1 MLIRTIT
8 PLLLLFTVLT
18 GCASQPPA
26 PPREFRAAWVASVV
40 NIDWPSKPGLSVE
53 DQTREMTAILERAA
67 ELKLNAIILQVR
79 TSCDA
84 LYPSELEP
92 WSEYL
97 TGEQGKPPELPYD
110 PLAAWVDEAHERG
123 IELHA
128 WFNPYRARH
137 PNARTP
143 EAPNHVAR
151 TKPHIVKQYGG
162 YLWLDPGEQEAEDH
176 TVAVFLDV
184 VRRYDVDGVHIDDY
198 FYPYPDPKAGEF
210 PDDASWQK
218 YQFSGGQLSRPDW
231 RRDNINRT
239 IQRIYREVHAVK
251 PHVKFGISPFG
262 IWKPGY
268 PEGVKGFNQ
277 YESLYADAKLWL
289 NEGWCDYFTPQIYWK
304 IEAPEQ
310 PYGALLNW
318 WIGEN
323 TKGRHLW
330 PGNFTSRIG
339 DSNPQRRFEPEQ
351 IIRQIEVTR
360 ATTGSKAQGATGNVH
375 FSMKP
380 LVQNRENISTMLR
393 EGPYARPALVPAST
407 WIDDVPPKAPTE
419 ASAPAFAAGSQIT
432 WEPTDGGEP
441 TWLWTVYVRHEKGWR
456 THVQPVQQRTFTLQ
470 DDPELGAPTTA
481 AAVAA
486 VDRNGNE
493 SKRTT
498 VKRRKPETIAS
509 K

>member
-1 MLIRTIT
+1 MIRSAAAAVAVLSVA
-8 PLLLLFTVLT
+8 LLV
-18 GCASQPPA
+18 GCASQPPPA
-26 PPREFRAAWVASVV
+26 PREFRAAWVASVV
-40 NIDWPSKPGLSVE
+40 NIDWPSKSGLSAE
-53 DQTREMTAILERAA
+53 QQQREMLAILARAQ
-67 ELKLNAIILQVR
+67 ELNLNAIILQVR

-97 TGEQGKPPELPYD
+97 TGAQGQAPDIPYD
-110 PLAAWVDEAHERG
+110 PLAAWVEESHKRG

-137 PNARTP
+137 PDAKTP
-143 EAPNHVAR
+143 EALNHVVN
-151 TKPHIVKQYGG
+151 TKPHIVKKYGG
-162 YLWLDPGEQEAEDH
+162 YLWLDPGETEAEDH
-176 TVAVFLDV
+176 TLAVFLDV

-198 FYPYPDPKAGEF
+198 FYPYPDAKAGEF
-210 PDDASWQK
+210 PDDASWQR
-218 YQFSGGQLSRPDW
+218 YRSSGGTLSRADW

-239 IQRIYREVHAVK
+239 IQRIHREVKAAK

-262 IWKPGY
+262 IWKPAY

-339 DSNPQRRFEPEQ
+339 DNNPQRRFEPQEIVNQ
-351 IIRQIEVTR
+351 IAVTR
-360 ATTGSKAQGATGNVH
+360 AASGASGNVH

-380 LVQNRENISTMLR
+380 LLQDREKIATMLR
-393 EGPYARPALVPAST
+393 EGPYAYPALVPASP
-407 WIDDVPPKAPTE
+407 WLDDEPPQAPG
-419 ASAPAFAAGSQIT
+419 AFVVGGVAPGARVMI
-432 WEPTDGGEP
+432 EPKEGEP
-441 TWLWTVYVRHEKGWR
+441 AWLWAVYVQHEKGWR
-456 THVQPVQQRTFTLQ
+456 THIRPGRDRQFTVH
-470 DDPELGAPTTA
+470 DDPALGRAKA
-481 AAVAA
+481 VAVAA

-493 SKRTT
+493 SSRSF
-498 VKRRKPETIAS
+498 VKRRKAETVAM